1 MAIGGF
7 NNNGGEITLAQF
19 IRDVRAGEIHYY
31 IASGSG
37 AGAGPGGGGSS
48 SETITSW
55 VQSHYRATT
64 IGGATVYDLS
74 SVSATGGRAR
84 AALPPA

>member
-31 IASGSG
+31 IASARRGRRPGRRRLLERDDHLVG
-37 AGAGPGGGGSS
+37 AVALP
-48 SETITSW
+48 
-55 VQSHYRATT
+55 RR
-64 IGGATVYDLS
+64 DDRRRDRLRPDRLS
-74 SVSATGGRAR
+74 TTGGRAR